1 MQKKQNVFMII
12 LYNHPILKL
21 RFPIVVRCEVV
32 AVYSDQIEKVYENV
46 PEVIKMW
53 KTLRSGKKNI
63 SSFFSLFFI
72 VKIIGNHSYFF

>member
-1 MQKKQNVFMII
+1 MQKKQNVFIII

-46 PEVIKMW
+46 PEVIEM
-53 KTLRSGKKNI
+53 
-63 SSFFSLFFI
+63 
-72 VKIIGNHSYFF
+72 

>member
-21 RFPIVVRCEVV
+21 HVVRCEVV

-46 PEVIKMW
+46 PEVIE
-53 KTLRSGKKNI
+53 I
-63 SSFFSLFFI
+63 
-72 VKIIGNHSYFF
+72 